1 MIIVVY
7 ASYDEKITGSGL
19 IIFSGTYPVRYESH
33 ESIVWVELQ
42 QVLFGTMD
50 CKEWQE

>member
-19 IIFSGTYPVRYESH
+19 IIFSGTYPVRYECH
-33 ESIVWVELQ
+33 ESTVWVELL
-42 QVLFGTMD
+42 QVLFGIMD
-50 CKEWQE
+50 CKERQE